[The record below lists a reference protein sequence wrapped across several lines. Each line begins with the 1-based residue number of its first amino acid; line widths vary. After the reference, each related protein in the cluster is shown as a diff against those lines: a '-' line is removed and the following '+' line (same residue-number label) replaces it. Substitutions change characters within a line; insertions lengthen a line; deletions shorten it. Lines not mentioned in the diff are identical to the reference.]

1 MGVVETAKS
10 YIGKVQYVFGAD
22 DLDNGVAD
30 CSSFTQAVFK
40 KHGYEIGRNT
50 ESQWGKGMYVDRASI
65 KPGDLVFFRD
75 TYNSSYKDGVSHVG
89 IAIGGSEFV
98 HCSSSKGVTVSDL
111 NSSYYDSHYLG
122 AKRIDGANVS
132 EGSSSEGSG
141 ASTGSGGSPVH
152 VKWWGDIVTIVL
164 SILLVITGIGLLA
177 VGVKTNV
184 FSGGN

>member
-10 YIGKVQYVFGAD
+10 YVGKVQYIFGSD

-40 KHGYEIGRNT
+40 KHGYYIGRNT
-50 ESQWGKGMYVDRASI
+50 ESQWGKGMYVDRANI

-98 HCSSSKGVTVSDL
+98 HCSSSKGVTISDL
-111 NSSYYDSHYLG
+111 NSNYYDSHYLG
-122 AKRIDGANVS
+122 AKRIDGASSSEMSGGSGS
-132 EGSSSEGSG
+132 EGSEGSENV
-141 ASTGSGGSPVH
+141 PE
-152 VKWWGDIVTIVL
+152 VKWWGDIVTVIL
-164 SILLVITGIGLLA
+164 SILLLIAGVGLLA